1 MDNLTLVIPAK
12 EESESLPTVL
22 REVDHLK
29 CKKIVILEK
38 NDFRTINSIK
48 NFNCKL
54 IFQKK
59 NGYGAAVIEGINN
72 VQTEYL
78 CIYNAD
84 GSFDPKFLI
93 QKLNLCK
100 NKDFIF
106 SSRYLKNG
114 KSDDDTIVTKIGN
127 YIFSMLGKI
136 FFSLKI
142 SDILFTYVMGKTQSF
157 KSLNLKCLDF
167 CLCVEIPIKA
177 ERMRLSLLDIQS
189 HERKRI
195 AGIKKVSEFK
205 DGFKILIYMTK
216 LFFKN

>member
-78 CIYNAD
+78 CIYNSD

>member
-29 CKKIVILEK
+29 CKKLVILEK
-38 NDFRTINSIK
+38 NDFRKKNSIK

-72 VQTEYL
+72 VQTDYL

-93 QKLNLCK
+93 QKL
-100 NKDFIF
+100 
-106 SSRYLKNG
+106 
-114 KSDDDTIVTKIGN
+114 KI
-127 YIFSMLGKI
+127 
-136 FFSLKI
+136 
-142 SDILFTYVMGKTQSF
+142 
-157 KSLNLKCLDF
+157 
-167 CLCVEIPIKA
+167 
-177 ERMRLSLLDIQS
+177 
-189 HERKRI
+189 
-195 AGIKKVSEFK
+195 
-205 DGFKILIYMTK
+205 
-216 LFFKN
+216 